1 MLTFNQIRALGILGA
16 IAPVAYIIA
25 VVLGGFLWPGY
36 SHYSETVS
44 TLTSAGAPN
53 QEILVPL
60 FTIYNIF
67 VILLALGLYY
77 GVEDKKPLWSSTLL
91 AVAGIGGLALFPFPQ
106 DYPQGPPVTFTGT
119 MHVAVAG
126 IIAIVSLAAMVA
138 FGLQLRRNPRWTS
151 YARFSVIMLPIAIV
165 LGAFGAISITTP
177 YAGLAE
183 RLSIGS
189 ILFWVEILSIGLI
202 TRQSKR

>member
-1 MLTFNQIRALGILGA
+1 MPTSKQIQALGVFGA
-16 IAPVAYIIA
+16 IAPVIY
-25 VVLGGFLWPGY
+25 VLADVIGGLLWPGY

-44 TLTSAGAPN
+44 TLTSTGAPN

-60 FTIYNIF
+60 FAIYNIC

-77 GVEDKKPLWSSTLL
+77 GVEDGKPLWGSTLL
-91 AVAGIGGLALFPFPQ
+91 AVAGIGGLALFAFPQ

-119 MHVAVAG
+119 MHVVGAG
-126 IIAIVSLAAMVA
+126 IIAFAALAAMVA
-138 FGLQLRRNPRWTS
+138 FGLQLRHNPRWTS
-151 YARFSVIMLPIAIV
+151 YARFSIIMLPIAIV

-202 TRQSKR
+202 TSQSKR